1 MTNSRRGLSLATA
14 VLLLVAGTSCADNG
28 SASRDPDRTP
38 PSTSSSPT
46 ASATS
51 PTEAATAAATAM
63 ISKYY
68 STRNDLRRDPK
79 QPLSRLKD
87 IAISTELSSQE
98 TLFRRERKQGLHQT
112 GETKVVKVQVGSVNL
127 DNSDPQ
133 AGNVPTVQVDVCFD
147 VSGVDVLDADGKSVV
162 SPERPE
168 TGWIRYSVANYQWDS
183 DPDGAWRVASSQ
195 DIKRTPCAA

>member
-14 VLLLVAGTSCADNG
+14 VLLLVAGTSCANNR
-28 SASRDPDRTP
+28 SRSQDPQPKPT
-38 PSTSSSPT
+38 STSPSPT
-46 ASATS
+46 VTTTS
-51 PTEAATAAATAM
+51 PSEAATAAATAL
-63 ISKYY
+63 ILKYY
-68 STRNDLRRDPK
+68 AIRNDLRRDPK

-87 IAISTELSSQE
+87 IATSTELTAQE
-98 TLFRRERKQGLHQT
+98 TLIRRERNQGLHQT
-112 GETKVVKVQVGSVNL
+112 GETKVVKFEVGSVNL

-133 AGNVPTVQVDVCFD
+133 AGNVPTVQIDVCFD
-147 VSGVDVLDADGKSVV
+147 VSDVDVLDADGKSVV
-162 SPERPE
+162 SPERPD